1 MKKQVTF
8 LIVSFKITNFQK
20 FHTFIGCF
28 GLFSKI
34 KMEHGTRLKIFCIC
48 FPLKCSLLNNLS
60 KDQVLIF
67 VESSL
72 AD

>member
-1 MKKQVTF
+1 MA
-8 LIVSFKITNFQK
+8 SFKITYFQK
-20 FHTFIGCF
+20 FHAFIGCF

-34 KMEHGTRLKIFCIC
+34 KKEYGTRLKIFCIC
-48 FPLKCSLLNNLS
+48 FPLKCFLLNDLS